1 MFSKG
6 IFFNGRESTGIS
18 GQRLWVSAALGGFQN
33 PKPQNDEIPKEL
45 NLLKIDHP
53 TSGGPGE
60 SNINRDSERL

>member
-1 MFSKG
+1 MFELQTKFMG
-6 IFFNGRESTGIS
+6 EVLIQFLS
-18 GQRLWVSAALGGFQN
+18 GAETPLGGFQN

-53 TSGGPGE
+53 ASGGPGE